1 MAEVSER
8 RVGAVR
14 LAVLE
19 SGVGGRPL
27 LLTHGFTGAKEDFG
41 DWMDR
46 FAEAGFWAVAPDLR
60 GHGSSYHPDGE
71 DHYSL
76 AAYADDLLELAD
88 QLGWGRFALLGHSM
102 GGMVAQELVLH
113 HDGQRRVERL
123 VLMDT
128 DHGPVEAL
136 EPDTVAMGVEIIRTQ
151 GLPALLELM
160 ATLPQSP
167 RAPSDV
173 ALRASRPG
181 YAEFADAKV
190 HRCSADMYAAMA
202 WVLAT
207 RADRL
212 AELRTL
218 EIPTLVVVG
227 ADDRGFVEPSR
238 RMAAA
243 IEGAEL
249 AVIADA
255 GHSPQFENPEAWWEA
270 VSTFL
275 VAGEGR

>member
-1 MAEVSER
+1 MAEVVER
-8 RVGAVR
+8 QVATIA
-14 LAVLE
+14 LSVLE
-19 SGVGGRPL
+19 SGFGGRPL

-60 GHGSSYHPDGE
+60 GHGSSDQPEGE

-76 AAYADDLLELAD
+76 SAYADDLLGLAD
-88 QLGWGRFALLGHSM
+88 QLGWERFSLLGHSM

-113 HDGQRRVERL
+113 HDRDRRVERL

-136 EPDTVAMGVEIIRTQ
+136 EPDTVAMGVEVIRTQ
-151 GLPALLELM
+151 GLAALLELM
-160 ATLPQSP
+160 ATLPQPP
-167 RAPSDV
+167 RAPSD
-173 ALRASRPG
+173 ASLRATRPG

-190 HRCSADMYAAMA
+190 HRCSEDMYAAMA

-207 RADRL
+207 RVDRL

-218 EIPTLVVVG
+218 QVPTLVVVG
-227 ADDRGFVEPSR
+227 AEDRGFVEPSR

-243 IEGAEL
+243 IDGAEL

-255 GHSPQFENPEAWWEA
+255 AHSPQFENPEAWWDA

-275 VAGEGR
+275 AGASR

>member
-1 MAEVSER
+1 MAEVVER
-8 RVGAVR
+8 QVATIA
-14 LAVLE
+14 LSVLE
-19 SGVGGRPL
+19 SGFGGRPL

-60 GHGSSYHPDGE
+60 GHGSSDQPEGE

-76 AAYADDLLELAD
+76 SAYADDLLGLAD
-88 QLGWGRFALLGHSM
+88 QLGWERFSLLGHSM
-102 GGMVAQELVLH
+102 GGMV
-113 HDGQRRVERL
+113 
-123 VLMDT
+123 
-128 DHGPVEAL
+128 AL
-136 EPDTVAMGVEIIRTQ
+136 EPDTVAMGVEVIRTQ
-151 GLPALLELM
+151 GLAALLELM
-160 ATLPQSP
+160 ATLPQPP
-167 RAPSDV
+167 RAPSD
-173 ALRASRPG
+173 ASLRATRPG

-190 HRCSADMYAAMA
+190 HRCSEDMYAAMA

-207 RADRL
+207 RVDRL

-218 EIPTLVVVG
+218 QVPTLVVVG
-227 ADDRGFVEPSR
+227 AEDRGFVEPSR

-243 IEGAEL
+243 IDGAEL

-255 GHSPQFENPEAWWEA
+255 AHSPQFENPEAWWDA

-275 VAGEGR
+275 AGASR